1 MIYVLIT
8 GGPEGN
14 MGTFLYHQIMN
25 WFFYRQ
31 ILNVMTTAEGTVN
44 INVNIMLIYQY

>member
-1 MIYVLIT
+1 
-8 GGPEGN
+8 

-25 WFFYRQ
+25 LFFYRQ
-31 ILNVMTTAEGTVN
+31 ILDIMTTAVETVN